1 MSNMLRS
8 VLAALRAGRRP
19 QPGRASRRRPSRRP
33 QQQTFPTADAAAD
46 AIVDALRKND
56 DKATAAMLG
65 AGWRD
70 FVQGSPDEEDKQRA
84 DFLAAWDAAHKV
96 VADGDKATIE
106 VGTTGFV
113 MPIPLVKE
121 AGGWRFDVDAGHTEI
136 TAREIGRN
144 ELTVVQSLL
153 AIVDAQRDYSALD
166 PMKTGVATYARRL
179 LSSPGKKD
187 GLYWETKPGEP
198 ESPLGALVAKAQP
211 GDREIDG
218 YYGYHYRL
226 LYGQGPAAKGGAYSY
241 LVNGR
246 MIGGFGVIAWP
257 VQLRRDRRDELHRQP
272 GRRGLRAGSRAR
284 NGAARRGH
292 HAVRPGQGLA
302 EGGHDAA
309 VTKGERHDC
318 SQSTRRCDDGLPGR
332 RLRPAVDH
340 PREGRGR
347 SARRPA
353 PASGWWRA
361 AASGRWSAPA

>member
-1 MSNMLRS
+1 MSNVLRS
-8 VLAALRAGRRP
+8 ALAALALVVGLSLSAVAQAP
-19 QPGRASRRRPSRRP
+19 KQAP

-65 AGWRD
+65 SDWRE
-70 FVQGSPDEEDKQRA
+70 FVQGTPDEEDKQRA

-96 VADGDKATIE
+96 VEDGNKATIQ

-113 MPIPLVKE
+113 MAIPLIKE
-121 AGGWRFDVDAGHTEI
+121 AGGWRFDVDAGRIEL

-153 AIVDAQRDYSALD
+153 ALVDAQRDYSALD

-179 LSSPGKKD
+179 LSLPGKKD

-198 ESPLGALVAKAQP
+198 ESPLGALIAKAQP
-211 GDREIDG
+211 GDGVGEG

-246 MIGGFGVIAWP
+246 MIGGFGAIAWP
-257 VQLRRDRRDELHRQP
+257 VHYGETGVMTFIVNQ
-272 GRRGLRAGSRAR
+272 
-284 NGAARRGH
+284 NGEVYEQDLG
-292 HAVRPGQGLA
+292 P
-302 EGGHDAA
+302 D
-309 VTKGERHDC
+309 T
-318 SQSTRRCDDGLPGR
+318 SQ
-332 RLRPAVDH
+332 
-340 PREGRGR
+340 
-347 SARRPA
+347 
-353 PASGWWRA
+353 RA
-361 AASGRWSAPA
+361 AAITLFDPDKNWQKSDTTPP

>member
-1 MSNMLRS
+1 MSNVLRS
-8 VLAALRAGRRP
+8 VFAAFALAVGLSLGALAQAP
-19 QPGRASRRRPSRRP
+19 K
-33 QQQTFPTADAAAD
+33 QQTFPTADAAAD

-84 DFLAAWDAAHKV
+84 DFLAAWDA
-96 VADGDKATIE
+96 
-106 VGTTGFV
+106 
-113 MPIPLVKE
+113 
-121 AGGWRFDVDAGHTEI
+121 
-136 TAREIGRN
+136 

-179 LSSPGKKD
+179 LSSPGKMD
-187 GLYWETKPGEP
+187 GLYWETRPGAP

-257 VQLRRDRRDELHRQP
+257 VRYGETGVMSFIVNQ
-272 GRRGLRAGSRAR
+272 
-284 NGAARRGH
+284 NGEVYEQDLGPETA
-292 HAVRPGQGLA
+292 Q
-302 EGGHDAA
+302 
-309 VTKGERHDC
+309 
-318 SQSTRRCDDGLPGR
+318 
-332 RLRPAVDH
+332 
-340 PREGRGR
+340 
-347 SARRPA
+347 
-353 PASGWWRA
+353 RA
-361 AASGRWSAPA
+361 AAITLFDPDKNWQKADTTPP

>member
-1 MSNMLRS
+1 MSALLRS
-8 VLAALRAGRRP
+8 ALAALALVVGFSLAAVAQAPR
-19 QPGRASRRRPSRRP
+19 
-33 QQQTFPTADAAAD
+33 QQTFPTADAAAD

-65 AGWRD
+65 AGWRE
-70 FVQGSPDEEDKQRA
+70 FVQGSPEEEDKQRA

-96 VADGDKATIE
+96 VTDGDKATIQ

-121 AGGWRFDVDAGHTEI
+121 AAGWRFDVDAGRIEL

-153 AIVDAQRDYSALD
+153 AYVDAQRDYSTLD

-211 GDREIDG
+211 GDGEREG

-246 MIGGFGVIAWP
+246 MIGGFGAIAWP
-257 VQLRRDRRDELHRQP
+257 VRY
-272 GRRGLRAGSRAR
+272 
-284 NGAARRGH
+284 
-292 HAVRPGQGLA
+292 
-302 EGGHDAA
+302 
-309 VTKGERHDC
+309 GETGVM
-318 SQSTRRCDDGLPGR
+318 SFIVNQDGEVYEQDLGPET
-332 RLRPAVDH
+332 PQ
-340 PREGRGR
+340 
-347 SARRPA
+347 
-353 PASGWWRA
+353 RA
-361 AASGRWSAPA
+361 AAITLFDPDKNWQKADTTPP